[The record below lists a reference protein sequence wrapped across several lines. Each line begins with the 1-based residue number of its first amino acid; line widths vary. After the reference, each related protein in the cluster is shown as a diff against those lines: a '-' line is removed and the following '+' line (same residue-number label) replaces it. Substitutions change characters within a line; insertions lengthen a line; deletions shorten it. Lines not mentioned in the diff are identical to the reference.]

1 MSELNQQRIRGIALY
16 ASQFGMSPAAVEAH
30 FVENYGQDFA
40 EAAFMTT
47 GNGSWDENSLS
58 DREKSLIVIAILA
71 TLGGVDER
79 LVGHMKWAQDR
90 NASIEDIRAT
100 LLLVANYAGFP
111 RASVAMDLLKKI
123 TT

>member
-1 MSELNQQRIRGIALY
+1 MTERNEQRERGIELY
-16 ASQFGMSPAAVEAH
+16 ASQFGMSTAAVETY

-40 EAAFMTT
+40 EAAFTAT
-47 GNGSWDENSLS
+47 GNGAWNENSLS

-71 TLGGVDER
+71 TLGGVDDR
-79 LVGHMKWAQDR
+79 LVGHMKWAQER
-90 NASIEDIRAT
+90 KATIEDIKAS

-123 TT
+123 AP

>member
-16 ASQFGMSPAAVEAH
+16 ASQFGMSPAAVEAY

-40 EAAFMTT
+40 EAAFMAT

-79 LVGHMKWAQDR
+79 LVGHMKWAQ
-90 NASIEDIRAT
+90 
-100 LLLVANYAGFP
+100 
-111 RASVAMDLLKKI
+111 M
-123 TT
+123 